1 MFIVG
6 IVFLMIICGL
16 SWVWIF
22 SQLTPRQ
29 YQKFEEKLTIS
40 TVQSLEEFFLN
51 LPVKTLVRAY
61 LIIALLLPTVFWLNG
76 NIKWAALTV
85 VMGLLAPPVI
95 YRYFKKRRF
104 LRIEKQLP
112 GMLIALSNQIR
123 SGTSVGAALKSFK
136 GTMLA
141 PLGQEVDE
149 LLRQEKMGKPLT
161 ECLEQWQFRLP
172 LFSIKLVVQSLVLGL
187 KSGGQ
192 QSDLFLRLAD
202 NLQQQQH
209 LRERQL
215 TLTSQARMQAKI
227 LVLMPVGLYFLLSWM
242 KPEHTALFTESRVGI
257 LMLIVAFI
265 LMSIGGW
272 MVKRIMHPE
281 DEQ

>member
-1 MFIVG
+1 MFIVS
-6 IVFLMIICGL
+6 IVFLIIICGL
-16 SWVWIF
+16 SWVWIL

-40 TVQSLEEFFLN
+40 TVQSLEELFLR

-61 LIIALLLPTVFWLNG
+61 LIITLLFPIVVWLNS
-76 NIKWAALTV
+76 NIKWSAFTFVITV
-85 VMGLLAPPVI
+85 LAPPII

-104 LRIEKQLP
+104 VRIEKQLP

>member
-1 MFIVG
+1 
-6 IVFLMIICGL
+6 
-16 SWVWIF
+16 
-22 SQLTPRQ
+22 
-29 YQKFEEKLTIS
+29 
-40 TVQSLEEFFLN
+40 
-51 LPVKTLVRAY
+51 
-61 LIIALLLPTVFWLNG
+61 
-76 NIKWAALTV
+76 
-85 VMGLLAPPVI
+85 
-95 YRYFKKRRF
+95 
-104 LRIEKQLP
+104 
-112 GMLIALSNQIR
+112 MLIALSNQIR
-123 SGTSVGAALKSFK
+123 SGTSVGAAVKSFK
-136 GTMLA
+136 GSMLA

-161 ECLEQWQFRLP
+161 ECLEQWQLRLP
-172 LFSIKLVVQSLVLGL
+172 LFSIKLVVQSLILGL

-242 KPEHTALFTESRVGI
+242 KPEHTALFTESRIGI
-257 LMLIVAFI
+257 LMLTVAFV
-265 LMSIGGW
+265 LMAVGGW